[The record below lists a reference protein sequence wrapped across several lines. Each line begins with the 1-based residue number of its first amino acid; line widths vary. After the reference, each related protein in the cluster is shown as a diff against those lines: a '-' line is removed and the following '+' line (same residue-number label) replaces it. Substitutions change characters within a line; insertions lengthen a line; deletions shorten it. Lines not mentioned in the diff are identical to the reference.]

1 MGSKWW
7 KSTLA
12 HSNMSVRVCHIRG
25 DFKYVLFLSLG
36 NGPIWKMSVCLN
48 WVENTSTIIQR
59 LDHTYYERDCF
70 LLLVSFES
78 FARKGQARGDNSDG
92 NL

>member
-12 HSNMSVRVCHIRG
+12 HSNMSVKVCQIRG
-25 DFKYVLFLSLG
+25 DFKYVLLNIS
-36 NGPIWKMSVCLN
+36 ICLN
-48 WVENTSTIIQR
+48 WAETSTIIQR

-78 FARKGQARGDNSDG
+78 FARKGQARGDNSDS